1 MKTIGRVEED
11 RCPCQ
16 KEKQNASHLIL
27 YCRKYSVER
36 EALRQ
41 ALPVSSITILHILF
55 STKKRKEA
63 LSSFLTSTGIC
74 TKRWYTREEEQ
85 NEDEEMG

>member
-11 RCPCQ
+11 RCSCQ

-55 STKKRKEA
+55 STKKERSFKLVPCQHGNMYKDVVYEGGGKE
-63 LSSFLTSTGIC
+63 
-74 TKRWYTREEEQ
+74 
-85 NEDEEMG
+85 